1 MSGILANVTGG
12 SEQPALG
19 RVLGNIALLSAAR
32 AKTTVSIIAV
42 LSLLVGVGMVQL
54 QTDSDLLKIL
64 PKDNPTTQAAQNASQ
79 EFRGF
84 YDFVYVYYSIDEE
97 KCEAIQDQLPFKFGG
112 QEQDADDP
120 RSCADVRDETYVR
133 AMDELWS
140 FVQAEIPYAEYSI
153 DLSGILKLINYTN
166 SGFANDQP
174 QGRLDALLT
183 GDFDPQNPTPPRDES
198 YAMPG
203 TDLVGA
209 LQYEGA
215 WRGANAVDDSIKDVV
230 SPQFSAGRTLL
241 FFDTS
246 QTDLSRVDFGRAVY
260 DMVDAYE
267 VAMAACDDELAETP
281 CELRWNVFDE
291 EAGLAVRGVAALDA
305 HASDVTK
312 QDINKLAPF
321 IIWAIVVI
329 LYAAFRDVRVLM
341 VSAANLLVAFVWTA
355 GLMGWLEIPF
365 SALNMT
371 IVPLILGVGI
381 DYGIHMVSEY
391 LEHKS
396 DDATNEE
403 AFRLAGSRAGIAM
416 LISTVTTSAGLLL
429 MIMSPSILMAQLGIV
444 SSLALAVTFLFT
456 LTFIPAL
463 LSLTSSSRVRRRH
476 HGSEWFLNFARGVA
490 RYKAV
495 TIVGLVV
502 VSGAA
507 FASMQ
512 NLEPEP
518 FGNPELNY
526 PEGDRVRDDSQDIG
540 DLFFGGATDT
550 QNNFLV
556 VEGDLTQP
564 LSHQFLDTLEI
575 GLEDHEDIQGI
586 TVTSLTRIVRA
597 WKAVEQGTADAVVNQ
612 VILGNSG
619 NENLEDIEYPQTQ
632 AEIEQT
638 LDDIFASPF
647 ANFMTI
653 LVQPDTYDLGTVTY
667 DTSQELSYEEVQR
680 IWAATFE
687 VIHETQRELY
697 GTDQRDAAYTGPQ
710 AHPFGNNAFSY
721 LFIEEQLPWV
731 NYVAAL
737 AFGLVVV
744 MIAALTR
751 NVRATAC
758 TAAVMAVTSL
768 WWLGSL
774 PLLGVGLSVGL
785 MLPLVFI
792 MAIGSDDAIHL
803 IWNMEQT
810 NDRARVYRFVGKAVT
825 LTTVTTLA
833 AFIIFSFQTDLLV
846 KRTLLAT
853 AVAVV
858 VMWLSTVAV
867 VPLFYPPPPV
877 NAPAPRPE
885 RPRPDSAHHQK
896 PRAQEAPLPTPARTE
911 NEVPLIRV

>member
-1 MSGILANVTGG
+1 MTGAPH
-12 SEQPALG
+12 QPALG
-19 RVLGNIALLSAAR
+19 KALGNIALVSAAR
-32 AKTTVSIIAV
+32 AKTTVTVIV
-42 LSLLVGVGMVQL
+42 LLSLLVGFGMVHL

-64 PKDNPTTQAAQNASQ
+64 PRDNPTTMAAQNASQ

-84 YDFVYVYYSIDEE
+84 YDFVYVYYSIDEA
-97 KCEAIQDQLPFKFGG
+97 KCEAVQGQMPFKFGG

-120 RSCADVRDETYVR
+120 RSCGDVRDETYVR
-133 AMDELWS
+133 AMDEFWS
-140 FVQAEIPYAEYSI
+140 FVQADIPFAEYSI
-153 DLSGILKLINYTN
+153 DLSGILKVINYTN

-174 QGRLDALLT
+174 QGRLDALLA
-183 GDFDPQNPTPPRDES
+183 GEFDAQNPAPPRDEAYS
-198 YAMPG
+198 MPG

-230 SPQFSAGRTLL
+230 SPQFTAGRTLL

-246 QTDLSRVDFGRAVY
+246 QTDLSRVDLGRAVY
-260 DMVDAYE
+260 DMVDHYE
-267 VAMAACDDELAETP
+267 AAMLACDDGLAETP
-281 CELRWNVFDE
+281 CELQWNVFDGE
-291 EAGLAVRGVAALDA
+291 SGLAVRGVSALDA

-321 IIWAIVVI
+321 VIWAIVVI

-416 LISTVTTSAGLLL
+416 LISTITTSAGLLL
-429 MIMSPSILMAQLGIV
+429 MILSPSILMAQLGIV

-463 LSLTSSSRVRRRH
+463 LSLTSSSRVRRTH
-476 HGSEWFLNFARGVA
+476 QGSELFLRMARGIA

-495 TIVGLVV
+495 TIVGLLLL
-502 VSGAA
+502 SGAA
-507 FASMQ
+507 FAALQ
-512 NLEPEP
+512 GLEPEP

-526 PEGDRVRDDSQDIG
+526 PKGDRVRDDSQEIG
-540 DLFFGGATDT
+540 DLFFGGDLDT
-550 QNNFLV
+550 QSNFLV
-556 VEGDLTQP
+556 IEGDLTEP
-564 LSHQFLDTLEI
+564 RAHEFLDALEV
-575 GLEDHEDIQGI
+575 GLEEHTDIQGM
-586 TVTSLTRIVRA
+586 TVTSMTRIVRA
-597 WKAVEQGTADAVVNQ
+597 WKAVEQGTPDAVVNQ
-612 VILGNSG
+612 IILGNSG
-619 NENLEDIEYPQTQ
+619 NEDLENIEYPQTQ
-632 AEIEQT
+632 AEIKQT

-647 ANFMTI
+647 ANFMTV
-653 LVQPDTYDLGTVTY
+653 LLQPGEYDLGTVTY
-667 DTSQELSYEEVQR
+667 DTSQDLSYAEVQR
-680 IWAATFE
+680 IWTATFE
-687 VIHETQRELY
+687 VIHETQQSLY

-737 AFGLVVV
+737 AFGLVIV

-758 TAAVMAVTSL
+758 TAAIMTVTSL
-768 WWLGSL
+768 WWLGLL
-774 PLLGVGLSVGL
+774 PLMGVGLSVGL

-810 NDRARVYRFVGKAVT
+810 RDRERVYRYVGKAVT

-833 AFIIFSFQTDLLV
+833 AFVIFSFQTDLLV
-846 KRTLLAT
+846 RRTLLAT
-853 AVAVV
+853 AAAVV
-858 VMWLSTVAV
+858 VMWLSTVAI

-877 NAPAPRPE
+877 AAPVARPN
-885 RPRPDSAHHQK
+885 RPRTDAARHAKARNKTIPES
-896 PRAQEAPLPTPARTE
+896 RTSLPARTE
-911 NEVPLIRV
+911 SEVAVIRR